1 MKYPNLISTT
11 IPEKEL
17 KEILDAIKFI
27 NDKLPDLVTLTK
39 EELSAL
45 PKVGKDT
52 VNFVLENL
60 KESEKN
66 PELVPHDVEIDEVI
80 KDVELIKSIDKI
92 LDPLKKLERKLED
105 SAFLAGSEAYL
116 PSIAIYNAI
125 KADAIKRKSK
135 KKRSESLI

>member
-1 MKYPNLISTT
+1 MKYPNLISTA

-39 EELSAL
+39 EELATL

-52 VNFVLENL
+52 VNFVLANL
-60 KESEKN
+60 KEAEKN
-66 PELVPHDVEIDEVI
+66 PELVPQYVEIDEVI
-80 KDVELIKSIDKI
+80 KDVELIKSIHKI
-92 LDPLKKLERKLED
+92 LDPLKRLERKLED

-135 KKRSESLI
+135 KKVSL